1 MGWVLAFLLFLTAGL
16 LGLFLVNVRGE
27 RNALLVRVAELEP
40 DAARSGPLQ
49 SERDKLAEAYERL
62 RRQAQEIAEADS
74 EKERLLAR
82 CNSARSSLQAECD
95 KFREAYKSLHKQA
108 KSLAEADALNTERLS
123 NCEQARASLQA
134 QRDELASS
142 YAAVSSRM
150 EGILDADAE
159 RDRVL
164 AEAGRIAREFQAEV
178 AANTEGFE
186 KLKKEREA
194 ELAMATDRF
203 ENTKRE
209 YESELASLINRLAT
223 LRKEHQSLSEE
234 ASLREMGFYK
244 SRYGFATSERYK
256 KAIDENHAKQKA
268 MLRDKYAAFC
278 SKEWTVDGSVEKG
291 RKQTEKY
298 LTLMLRAFN
307 GECDSVIARVKPT
320 NYQTMENR
328 IEKAYETLNKLGEMQ
343 YCSISESYK
352 QARIEELR
360 LEHEHAL
367 KVQAEREEQRSI
379 KEEMRQQAIAA
390 REIEKAQQE
399 AEREEKQYEAALAK
413 ARAEFEKA
421 SAAKQEEMQAK
432 LAELEQMVAEAHANK
447 ERAISRAQ
455 QTRAGHVYVISN
467 IGSFGSNVY
476 KIGMTRRLDP
486 MDRIWELSDASVPF
500 DFDVHAIIYTDD
512 APALEAELHERFR
525 DRRVNAINERKEY
538 FYATMAEIAEEVKER
553 FAEIELTMAAEAA
566 EFLQSVAYH
575 RENGR
580 AFVQQRQFALSDPA
594 GLE

>member
-16 LGLFLVNVRGE
+16 LALFLANTRGE
-27 RNALLVRVAELEP
+27 RNALLARVAELGPE
-40 DAARSGPLQ
+40 AARSAPLQ
-49 SERDKLAEAYERL
+49 IERDKYVEAFEGL
-62 RRQAQEIAEADS
+62 RKQAQEVAAADAKKERLLAKCEQARVLLKAERDKFAGAYESLREKAEAVVAADA
-74 EKERLLAR
+74 EKERLLAQCSQER
-82 CNSARSSLQAECD
+82 GLLKAERD
-95 KFREAYKSLHKQA
+95 KLAGAYS
-108 KSLAEADALNTERLS
+108 TI
-123 NCEQARASLQA
+123 
-134 QRDELASS
+134 
-142 YAAVSSRM
+142 AARM
-150 EGILDADAE
+150 EGVLDADAE

-164 AEAGRIAREFQAEV
+164 AEITEKTAEFDAARAVREAEV
-178 AANTEGFE
+178 ATLESQ
-186 KLKKEREA
+186 LVPLRREH
-194 ELAMATDRF
+194 R
-203 ENTKRE
+203 
-209 YESELASLINRLAT
+209 T
-223 LRKEHQSLSEE
+223 LSDE
-234 ASLREMGFYK
+234 ASLREMGYYK
-244 SRYGFATSERYK
+244 SHYGFATSERYQ
-256 KAIDENHAKQKA
+256 KAIDENYAKQKA
-268 MLRDKYAAFC
+268 MLRDKEAATC
-278 SKEWTVDGSVEKG
+278 RKEWTVDGSLEKG

-298 LTLMLRAFN
+298 LTLMVRAFN
-307 GECDSVIARVKPT
+307 GECDSAIAKVKPT

-328 IEKAYETLNKLGEMQ
+328 VEKAFETLNKLGEMY
-343 YCSISESYK
+343 YCAISEEYK
-352 QARIEELR
+352 DLRLEELR
-360 LEHEHAL
+360 LEHEHAM
-367 KVQAEREEQRSI
+367 KVQAEREEQRAI

-399 AEREEKQYEAALAK
+399 AEREEKQYETALAK

-467 IGSFGSNVY
+467 IGSFGTNVY

-512 APALEAELHERFR
+512 APALEAELHDRFR

-538 FYATMAEIAEEVKER
+538 FYATMAEIAEVVRER

-580 AFVQQRQFALSDPA
+580 PFVQQRQFAFAEL
-594 GLE
+594 GENK

>member
-16 LGLFLVNVRGE
+16 LTLFLVNARGE

-49 SERDKLAEAYERL
+49 SERDKLAEVYERL

-74 EKERLLAR
+74 EKERLLAKCEAAR
-82 CNSARSSLQAECD
+82 GLLKAERDKLAAAYSAIA
-95 KFREAYKSLHKQA
+95 
-108 KSLAEADALNTERLS
+108 T
-123 NCEQARASLQA
+123 
-134 QRDELASS
+134 
-142 YAAVSSRM
+142 RM
-150 EGILDADAE
+150 KGVLDADDE
-159 RDRVL
+159 RNRVL
-164 AEAGRIAREFQAEV
+164 ADIAAKTAEHEAARNTREAEV
-178 AANTEGFE
+178 AS
-186 KLKKEREA
+186 L
-194 ELAMATDRF
+194 
-203 ENTKRE
+203 
-209 YESELASLINRLAT
+209 ESQLGPLRLEHRT
-223 LRKEHQSLSEE
+223 LSDE
-234 ASLREMGFYK
+234 ASLREMGYYK
-244 SRYGFATSERYK
+244 SHYGFATSERFK
-256 KAIDENHAKQKA
+256 KAIDDNYTKQKT
-268 MLRDKYAAFC
+268 MLREKAAATC
-278 SKEWTVDGSVEKG
+278 KKEWTVDGSLEKG

-298 LTLMLRAFN
+298 LTLMVRAFN
-307 GECDSVIARVKPT
+307 GECDSAIAKVKPT

-328 IEKAYETLNKLGEMQ
+328 IQKAFETLNKLGEMY
-343 YCSISESYK
+343 YCAISEEYK
-352 QARIEELR
+352 DLRIEELR

-367 KVQAEREEQRSI
+367 KLQAEREEQRSI

-399 AEREEKQYEAALAK
+399 AEREEKQYETALAK

-500 DFDVHAIIYTDD
+500 DFDVHAIIYTED

-538 FYATMAEIAEEVKER
+538 FYATMAEIAGVVKER
-553 FAEIELTMAAEAA
+553 FEEIELTMAAEAA

-575 RENGR
+575 REHGS
-580 AFVQQRQFALSDPA
+580 AFVHQRQFAISDST